1 MTKTKK
7 ILAWVLTGL
16 FAFLFIFSGVQ
27 KLMRVEIQIKV
38 LENFGFGTAAL
49 IPFAIVEFIF
59 AITILIPK
67 TRKLTIYAI
76 FTWALIACALLL
88 RNGHP
93 PIVSIIFVVVG
104 STILWLQKETKIN
117 NQLSNRN

>member
-1 MTKTKK
+1 MAKSKK
-7 ILAWVLTGL
+7 IIAWVLTGL
-16 FAFLFIFSGVQ
+16 FALLFIFSGIQ
-27 KLMRVEIQIKV
+27 KLMKIEIQIKV
-38 LENFGFGTAAL
+38 LENFGFTPGAL

-76 FTWALIACALLL
+76 FTWALIACVLLL

-104 STILWLQKETKIN
+104 TTILWLQKENKTGK
-117 NQLSNRN
+117 